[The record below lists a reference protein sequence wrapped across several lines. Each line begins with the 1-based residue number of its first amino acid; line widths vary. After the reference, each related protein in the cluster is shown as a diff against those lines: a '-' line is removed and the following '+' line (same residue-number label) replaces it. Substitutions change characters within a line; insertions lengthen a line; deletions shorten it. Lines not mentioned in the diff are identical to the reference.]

1 MIGTVKWYNQTKG
14 YGFIAPDGGGADV
27 FVHNSALKAAGL
39 VTLSEGERVSFEIVT
54 SKTGKLEASNLSL
67 PS

>member
-1 MIGTVKWYNQTKG
+1 MTGIVKWYNQTKG
-14 YGFIAPDGGGADV
+14 YGFIAPDNGGIDV

-39 VTLSEGERVSFEIVT
+39 ITLSEGERVEFEIVK
-54 SKTGKLEASNLSL
+54 SKTGKLEAGNLVL